1 MKNRAMIPA
10 LLAAGLFCLFSV
22 SNASAGLFGHRAA
35 GCDSGCAAVEPT
47 CGCEAAEPTCGCE
60 VDACCNPCSRP
71 GLLARLRAKCAA
83 KRCCEP
89 TCGCEAAEPT
99 CGCEAAEPTCGCEAD
114 ACCNPCKRLDSWP
127 ACEPSAKAAQAVA
140 VASPLVV
147 AKLLSR
153 PVVAKQML
161 AAIPAMPRNL
171 GPPASQVRCQA
182 LL

>member
-10 LLAAGLFCLFSV
+10 LLAASLFCLFSV

-60 VDACCNPCSRP
+60 
-71 GLLARLRAKCAA
+71 
-83 KRCCEP
+83 
-89 TCGCEAAEPT
+89 
-99 CGCEAAEPTCGCEAD
+99 AD
-114 ACCNPCKRLDSWP
+114 ACCNPCKRRTLGPPASQVRCQALLRADLRLRSCSSQPVVAKLLSRPAVAKQMLAAIPASAPESWP
-127 ACEPSAKAAQAVA
+127 ACEPSALPSVA
-140 VASPLVV
+140 VSPLVV

-161 AAIPAMPRNL
+161 AAIPASARNL